1 MIGNSVANLYQS
13 RSSHSCAH
21 IRLAVAA
28 GESLGDDARMFALLS
43 RLKHFWILPFALL
56 AIFLTGCAS
65 QPGTLPPAGVEAL
78 ADLPPDGAW
87 YRDGQL
93 VLSYSHDEGKA
104 YLSAAWPVDDLLP
117 DRHNYRMAM
126 MDLSADAPADPEV
139 IERDWQPV
147 ALYDAARWERL
158 VEALLLQFAPS
169 TSTNGVLVTVQG
181 VDLVLY
187 RDGHGAMHT
196 VRVED
201 KPAAQRIGRRISEE
215 AFSARANA
223 HLMAELARNGEAVG
237 PALFA
242 VGDDELG
249 GAFVLFDFERRQ
261 SVFISRPPAP
271 RPPGRQLGY
280 TLQMIDALTLRSHV
294 LSALRHPVTLTNRLF
309 WLGTH
314 SLIVMLPHGSYAGDG
329 EPPALAGGEGMD
341 LAEWESRL
349 DELVGSDRY
358 RGSMRPLVDGDAFFL
373 ELVRSIQEAQESID
387 IRVYIFDSDDYALRI
402 ADLLKRRS
410 HEIKVRV
417 LVDRVGT
424 LVASQVSP
432 HSPGTPRSETPLS
445 IAEYLRRDSQIA
457 VRVVDNPWLTSD
469 HTKVIVVDRRKAF
482 VGGMNIGREYR
493 NEWHDLMVEVE
504 GPIVGR
510 LRKDFDKRWAH
521 TGVAGDLAFALASL
535 REETHASEAER
546 ADYIDIRPLYTRSGD
561 PQILRAQLAA
571 IRQAKS
577 RIWIEQPYVSEDM
590 VISELIRAR
599 QRGVDVRIIMPARG
613 NSGFMNSANLI
624 AARAFLNNGIR
635 VYAYPGMSHVKAAL
649 YDGWVLV
656 GSANFDKL
664 SLRINQETNLATS
677 DAGFVRRI
685 EQELFEVDFARSR
698 EWTEQKPAGWSDYLA
713 KFFADQL

>member
-1 MIGNSVANLYQS
+1 
-13 RSSHSCAH
+13 
-21 IRLAVAA
+21 
-28 GESLGDDARMFALLS
+28 MFAPLG
-43 RLKHFWILPFALL
+43 RLKRFWILPLALL
-56 AIFLTGCAS
+56 AIFLTSCAS
-65 QPGTLPPAGVEAL
+65 QPGTPPSAGIEAL
-78 ADLPPDGAW
+78 PDLPPDGAW

-104 YLSAAWPVDDLLP
+104 YLHAAWPVDDLRP

-126 MDLSADAPADPEV
+126 MDLGTDAPADPDV
-139 IERDWQPV
+139 IEHDWQPV
-147 ALYDAARWERL
+147 VLYDPARWEDL
-158 VEALLLQFAPS
+158 VEALLLQLAPS
-169 TSTNGVLVTVQG
+169 TQTSGVLVTVQG

-187 RDGHGAMHT
+187 RDEHGGLHT
-196 VRVED
+196 VRFED
-201 KPAAQRIGRRISEE
+201 KPATLRIGPRISEE
-215 AFSARANA
+215 AFSARANE
-223 HLMAELARNGEAVG
+223 HLMAELARSGETVG
-237 PALFA
+237 PVMFA

-249 GAFVLFDFERRQ
+249 GAFVLFDFERKQ

-271 RPPGRQLGY
+271 RPPGRQLGF

-294 LSALRHPVTLTNRLF
+294 LSVLRQPVTLVNRLF
-309 WLGTH
+309 WLGSH
-314 SLIVMLPHGSYAGDG
+314 SLIVMLPHASYASQDDTTPLSR
-329 EPPALAGGEGMD
+329 EPGMD
-341 LAEWESRL
+341 LAVWEQRL

-410 HEIKVRV
+410 HEVRVRV

-424 LVASQVSP
+424 LIAGQVSP
-432 HSPGTPRSETPLS
+432 RSPGTPRSETPLS
-445 IAEYLRRDSQIA
+445 IAEYLRRDSKIE

-469 HTKVIVVDRRKAF
+469 HTKVIVVDRSKAF

-510 LRKDFDKRWAH
+510 LHKDFDKRWAH
-521 TGVAGDLAFALASL
+521 TGIAGDLAFAIASF
-535 REETHASEAER
+535 RKESHASEAER
-546 ADYIDIRPLYTRSGD
+546 PDYIDIRPLYTRSGD

-577 RIWIEQPYVSEDM
+577 RIWIQQPYVSEDM

-649 YDGWVLV
+649 YDGWAIV

-677 DAGFVRRI
+677 DPGFVRRI
-685 EQELFEVDFARSR
+685 EQELFEVDFARAR
-698 EWTEQKPAGWSDYLA
+698 EWTEKKPAGWSDYLA